1 MTLQRSEILHLS
13 PLQSLVTFL
22 LMNDVFATS
31 LSVTLALLPE
41 ICCDPYH
48 VAAVCDSKTA

>member
-1 MTLQRSEILHLS
+1 MMLQKSEILRLY

-31 LSVTLALLPE
+31 LSVTLALLSE

-48 VAAVCDSKTA
+48 GAAVCDSRMA